1 MPRESR
7 RLGGDTCGC
16 IISGANTSMPMLT
29 MVPLKSGAATPTTVS
44 GWPLRIDRLADD
56 RRIGGKRSAPQRVA
70 DDGDRMLSRR
80 HIVRRQ
86 QRAAELRADA
96 KRLEVV
102 ADDELRDH
110 ALGVDAAPEARE
122 TPSSTPSGRSND
134 CCCAAM
140 SR

>member
-29 MVPLKSGAATPTTVS
+29 MVPLNSGVGDADDGERLAVEVN
-44 GWPLRIDRLADD
+44 RLADD

-80 HIVRRQ
+80 HIVRGQ

-102 ADDELRDH
+102 ADDELRDD
-110 ALGVDAAPEARE
+110 ALGIDAAPEARE
-122 TPSSTPSGRSND
+122 HHHRRRE
-134 CCCAAM
+134 ALE
-140 SR
+140 